1 MTERQPEYTLQL
13 DLQEIIRNRVHV
25 SEEAI
30 VAFCQKWKIV
40 EFALFGSVLRDDF
53 RDDSD
58 VDVLVVYGEPRNYSL
73 SGWMDIREE
82 LELMFGRKV
91 DLIQK
96 KLLKNPYSRDDI
108 LRTHRV
114 IYDSK

>member
-1 MTERQPEYTLQL
+1 MSLEQTI
-13 DLQEIIRNRVHV
+13 DLNQILHDRLKV
-25 SEEAI
+25 SQDAI
-30 VAFCQKWKIV
+30 AQFCQKWKIV

-58 VDVLVVYGEPRNYSL
+58 LDVLVVFEEPRDLSL
-73 SGWMDIREE
+73 SAWLDIREE
-82 LELMFGRKV
+82 ISVLFGRKV

-96 KLLKNPYSRDDI
+96 KLLKNPYSRAEI

-114 IYDSK
+114 IYASK

>member
-1 MTERQPEYTLQL
+1 MSLEQTI
-13 DLQEIIRNRVHV
+13 DLNQILHDRLKVSQDEI
-25 SEEAI
+25 AQ
-30 VAFCQKWKIV
+30 FCQKWKIV

-58 VDVLVVYGEPRNYSL
+58 LDVLVVFEEPRDLSL
-73 SGWMDIREE
+73 SAWLDIREE
-82 LELMFGRKV
+82 ISVLFGRKV

-96 KLLKNPYSRDDI
+96 KLLKNPYSKAEI

-114 IYDSK
+114 IYASK

>member
-1 MTERQPEYTLQL
+1 MSLEQTI
-13 DLQEIIRNRVHV
+13 DLNQILHDRLKV
-25 SEEAI
+25 SQDAI
-30 VAFCQKWKIV
+30 AQFCQKWKIV

-58 VDVLVVYGEPRNYSL
+58 LDVLVVFEEPRDLSL
-73 SGWMDIREE
+73 SAWLDIREE
-82 LELMFGRKV
+82 ISVLFGRKV

-96 KLLKNPYSRDDI
+96 KLLKNPYSKAEI

-114 IYDSK
+114 IYASK

>member
-1 MTERQPEYTLQL
+1 MSLEQTI
-13 DLQEIIRNRVHV
+13 DLEQVLRHRLKV
-25 SEEAI
+25 SKAAI
-30 VAFCQKWKIV
+30 VQFCQKWKIV

-58 VDVLVVYGEPRNYSL
+58 VDVLVVFEEPHDLSL
-73 SGWMDIREE
+73 SAWLDIREE
-82 LELMFGRKV
+82 IAALFGRKV

-96 KLLKNPYSRDDI
+96 KLLKNPYSKAEI

-114 IYDSK
+114 VYASQ

>member
-1 MTERQPEYTLQL
+1 MSLEQTI
-13 DLQEIIRNRVHV
+13 DLNQILHDRLKV
-25 SEEAI
+25 SQDAI
-30 VAFCQKWKIV
+30 TQFCQKWKIV

-58 VDVLVVYGEPRNYSL
+58 LDVLVVFEEPRDLSL
-73 SGWMDIREE
+73 SAWLDIREE
-82 LELMFGRKV
+82 ISVLFGRKV

-96 KLLKNPYSRDDI
+96 KLLKNPYSKAEI

-114 IYDSK
+114 IYASK